1 LSGSRCQAVEEMP
14 QKPGS
19 IPACF
24 YSKPPGFNLAQPI
37 LMLKLAQL

>member
-1 LSGSRCQAVEEMP
+1 LSGSRCQAVKEMP

-19 IPACF
+19 IPVCF
-24 YSKPPGFNLAQPI
+24 HLQPPGFNLAQLI